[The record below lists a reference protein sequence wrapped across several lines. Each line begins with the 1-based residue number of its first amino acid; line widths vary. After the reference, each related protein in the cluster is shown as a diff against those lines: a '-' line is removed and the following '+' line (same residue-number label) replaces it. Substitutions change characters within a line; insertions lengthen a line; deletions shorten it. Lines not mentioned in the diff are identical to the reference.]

1 MSLELAHVHAE
12 LDQMAAEEMEVLH
25 GAQEQAD
32 EEQADEADD
41 QEPEGVPREE
51 DSEADPEAP
60 EN

>member
-25 GAQEQAD
+25 GAPEQV
-32 EEQADEADD
+32 DEADD

-51 DSEADPEAP
+51 DPEADPEAP